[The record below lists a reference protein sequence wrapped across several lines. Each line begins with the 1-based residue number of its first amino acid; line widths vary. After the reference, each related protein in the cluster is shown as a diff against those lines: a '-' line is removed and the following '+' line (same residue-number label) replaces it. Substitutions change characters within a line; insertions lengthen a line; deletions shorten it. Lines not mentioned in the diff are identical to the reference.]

1 MTDTPAESPYAAPQ
15 RHTDGSNDRLG
26 DGAMRTSTTTES
38 WWGYTK
44 RILAQQYREDPF
56 VAFLILLLLGV
67 PALIILSLP
76 IVAIVTG
83 EWWLMLAPAVWAFM
97 AWSR

>member
-1 MTDTPAESPYAAPQ
+1 MTDTPAGSPYAAPSG
-15 RHTDGSNDRLG
+15 TGEGSNGRRG

-44 RILAQQYREDPF
+44 RIVAEQFREDPF
-56 VAFLILLLLGV
+56 VAFLVLLVLGV

-83 EWWLMLAPAVWAFM
+83 EWWFMLAPAVWAYM